1 MHVGKYLRPNR
12 HAPTTLNGMTN
23 LLVRQRRW
31 LFLLALAALVLLAAT
46 RKEPQVH
53 WVGLFGQTV
62 VLTVDGKQCMLTVGG
77 ASVCGIRLLKIEE
90 DQVQLEVAG
99 VKRIVTL
106 SAGIASQQETATE
119 ALKVYVY
126 PDPVGM
132 YRANGTINGS
142 TVEFLVD
149 TGATHVVMSAKVAR
163 QLNIDFRGDGTA
175 SFAYTASGVAKTFQ
189 VSLERVSVGA
199 ITLRHVPALVMDGE
213 HPTEVLLGMSFLSQ
227 IGFSNQGK
235 MMILTPR

>member
-1 MHVGKYLRPNR
+1 MS
-12 HAPTTLNGMTN
+12 N
-23 LLVRQRRW
+23 LFVYQRRW
-31 LFLLALAALVLLAAT
+31 LFLIALVALLLLTAAS
-46 RKEPQVH
+46 KEPQIH
-53 WVGLFGQTV
+53 WVGLFGRTI

-99 VKRIVTL
+99 RKRVVTL
-106 SAGIASQQETATE
+106 SAGIVPQSETPAE
-119 ALKVYVY
+119 APKVYVY

-142 TVEFLVD
+142 SVEFLVD
-149 TGATHVVMSAKVAR
+149 TGATHVVMSSKVAR

-175 SFAYTASGVAKTFQ
+175 SFAHTASGVAKTFH

-199 ITLRHVPALVMDGE
+199 ITLRDVPALVMDGE

-227 IGFSNQGK
+227 VGFSNQGK

>member
-1 MHVGKYLRPNR
+1 MF
-12 HAPTTLNGMTN
+12 
-23 LLVRQRRW
+23 LV
-31 LFLLALAALVLLAAT
+31 ALVALLLLTAAQ
-46 RKEPQVH
+46 KEPQVQ
-53 WVGLFGQTV
+53 WVGLFGQTI
-62 VLTVDGKQCMLTVGG
+62 VLTVEGKQCMLTVGG
-77 ASVCGIRLLKIEE
+77 ASVCGIRLLTIEE
-90 DQVQLEVAG
+90 DQVHIEVAG
-99 VKRIVTL
+99 RKRVVTM
-106 SAGIASQQETATE
+106 SAGIALQPETA
-119 ALKVYVY
+119 ADVPKVYVY

-132 YRANGTINGS
+132 YRANGSINGS

-149 TGATHVVMSAKVAR
+149 TGATHVVMSAKLAR

-175 SFAYTASGVAKTFQ
+175 SFAHTASGVAKTFH
-189 VSLERVSVGA
+189 VNLERVSVGA